1 MAAAGEEEGWHGSD
15 GFEVFRLHHA
25 THAMKPIHIE
35 IQKFQSL
42 RKRNVVLVLSLLVLK
57 AQNLKPVSL
66 SDSDPGSRIPGTER
80 SEA

>member
-42 RKRNVVLVLSLLVLK
+42 RKRNVVLLVLFLK
-57 AQNLKPVSL
+57 AQNLKPVRLRSIP
-66 SDSDPGSRIPGTER
+66 DSRYG
-80 SEA
+80 AQ

>member
-42 RKRNVVLVLSLLVLK
+42 RKRNVVLVSSQSITVLVLK
-57 AQNLKPVSL
+57 DQNLKPVRLRSIP
-66 SDSDPGSRIPGTER
+66 DSRYG
-80 SEA
+80 AQ